1 MRKINL
7 SISGC
12 MGRMGQQLIK
22 SSKKNRNFKLVSL
35 TENRIINKKIF
46 GIKPSKNNSEAFKK
60 SNVIIDFTVP
70 KCTLEILKIA
80 SKLKISLR
88 TLYEIA
94 PSKDL
99 LITMTVDNILKKLGK
114 KALERVS
121 SISSPL
127 EKLETYL
134 RIVNQAVGPK
144 FETYIQG
151 LRSVK
156 GSSKLVNYHEKFIT
170 NYTQKLLEEA
180 LEANEIENI
189 DVKAFAILLGG
200 IGRDFAKEKNRIQIN
215 KSPEDSANSITK
227 SILKGIRLEN

>member
-1 MRKINL
+1 MQYSVGSYNIEINY
-7 SISGC
+7 S
-12 MGRMGQQLIK
+12 K
-22 SSKKNRNFKLVSL
+22 SFTKKHK
-35 TENRIINKKIF
+35 T
-46 GIKPSKNNSEAFKK
+46 
-60 SNVIIDFTVP
+60 VIED
-70 KCTLEILKIA
+70 LEILLEKGIPDLTMSEIA

-156 GSSKLVNYHEKFIT
+156 GSPKLVNYHEKFIT